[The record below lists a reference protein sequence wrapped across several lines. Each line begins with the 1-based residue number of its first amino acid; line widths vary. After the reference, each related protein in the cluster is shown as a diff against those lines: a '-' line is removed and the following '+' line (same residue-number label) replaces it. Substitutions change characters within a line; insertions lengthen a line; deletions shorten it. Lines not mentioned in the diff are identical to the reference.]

1 MKETEAI
8 QENKTTETII
18 DFLIDLPLF
27 DKLQAQEL
35 KIIARYMNL
44 IEMNKGEILF
54 KEGDKGDYVCFV
66 ADGTLEVIKQS
77 VTGESVVITELSRGR
92 SIGEMSVIGDFPRS
106 ATVKALGEAK
116 LIVLTQRSF
125 ESLLEEHPKIGI
137 KVLKGISRLLSL
149 SLRDTS
155 GRLADHMLPLG

>member
-1 MKETEAI
+1 M
-8 QENKTTETII
+8 TETIV
-18 DFLIDLPLF
+18 DFLIGIRLF
-27 DKLQAQEL
+27 DKFQADEL
-35 KIIARYMNL
+35 GIVARYMNF
-44 IEMNKGEILF
+44 IEINKGEILF

-66 ADGTLEVIKQS
+66 ADGTLEVVKQA

-125 ESLLEEHPKIGI
+125 ESLLEEEPKIGI

>member
-66 ADGTLEVIKQS
+66 ADGTLEVIK
-77 VTGESVVITELSRGR
+77 
-92 SIGEMSVIGDFPRS
+92 
-106 ATVKALGEAK
+106 
-116 LIVLTQRSF
+116 
-125 ESLLEEHPKIGI
+125 
-137 KVLKGISRLLSL
+137 
-149 SLRDTS
+149 
-155 GRLADHMLPLG
+155 